1 MKTKLLLLSFFAGAL
16 VVTIVVRGITVRAQ
30 QSPHMVSD
38 AQIAARIVDIKP
50 FTITSKS
57 AVSFPDGH
65 TESGDSQT
73 WTSDKDRQA
82 HRTTFYNGKTG
93 VVDIDEIEIRAG
105 VTRTVIN
112 TVTKSKTTTRYGPGY
127 MTRVWAGSID
137 PGSNCLNL
145 YRGTAASTYSMEV
158 DGFEE
163 DNGVRLIR
171 MKQYSNPSAATLTWR
186 APDYGCAPVK
196 MIYNWKGEGGKTTM
210 DIVSASLGHVD
221 ETLFNIP
228 QDYKEVMPSEYY
240 VRQANATS
248 SGKFARANDPDR
260 FAKEMQNL
268 KAQFKAGDD
277 YWLAHRVVQ

>member
-1 MKTKLLLLSFFAGAL
+1 MKTKLLLLSFFVGVL
-16 VVTIVVRGITVRAQ
+16 MLTIVVRVITVRAQ

-50 FTITSKS
+50 FTIMSKS
-57 AVSFPDGH
+57 TVSFPDGH

-112 TVTKSKTTTRYGPGY
+112 TVTKSKTTTWYGPGY
-127 MTRVWAGSID
+127 MTNVWAGSID

-171 MKQYSNPSAATLTWR
+171 MKSSSNPSATTLTWR

-196 MIYNWKGEGGKTTM
+196 MIYDWKEGGKTTM
-210 DIVSASLGHVD
+210 EIVSASLGRVD
-221 ETLFNIP
+221 ETLFDIP
-228 QDYKEVMPSEYY
+228 QDYEEVMPSEYY

-248 SGKFARANDPDR
+248 CGKFALANDPDK
-260 FAKEMQNL
+260 FAKEMESL
-268 KAQFKAGDD
+268 KDRSKAADD